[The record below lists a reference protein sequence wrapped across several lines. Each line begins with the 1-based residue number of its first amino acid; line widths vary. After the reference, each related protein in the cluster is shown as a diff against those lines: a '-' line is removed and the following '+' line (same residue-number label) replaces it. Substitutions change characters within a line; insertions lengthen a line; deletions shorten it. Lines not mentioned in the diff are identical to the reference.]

1 MRPENSATPQRIK
14 TRNRRISLLARLGL
28 HMKDIFRRY
37 SSRVSGIVGS
47 GWAFM
52 SALGLI
58 VGSGLYFSFSESW
71 KTNVNF
77 VSTLIVLLLLFVLQK
92 SQNHSDKA
100 THLKL
105 DELVRA
111 VEGARDEIVSA
122 EEQSAVDMD
131 DLKQGK

>member
-1 MRPENSATPQRIK
+1 
-14 TRNRRISLLARLGL
+14 
-28 HMKDIFRRY
+28 
-37 SSRVSGIVGS
+37 
-47 GWAFM
+47 M